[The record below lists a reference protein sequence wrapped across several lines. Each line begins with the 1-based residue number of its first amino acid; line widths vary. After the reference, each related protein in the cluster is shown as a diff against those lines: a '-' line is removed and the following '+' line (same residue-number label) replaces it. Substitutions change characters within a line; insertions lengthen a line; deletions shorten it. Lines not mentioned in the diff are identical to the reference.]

1 MQENPVEGRE
11 RMAEHRFAVLVDG
24 ENISP
29 RFLGPILAE
38 INRSGDIILTR
49 VYGDWTEPHMSGW
62 KELLRRYPVRPVQ
75 QFRYGQNAT
84 DGALIMDA
92 IEIVSTNRNPVNAF
106 CIVSSDS
113 DYYSLAL
120 RLREHGMYVT
130 GIGRQGTKSILVRS
144 CNRFIY
150 LENLAVSGGS
160 KQIDESSPGGTPVEN
175 IVFSAY
181 QASEEDSDGWL
192 LLAHLGQAIRREY
205 PDFDPRSYNYTN
217 LLDILRS
224 YPDLFEVRSNEK
236 TPPVYWMRP
245 LRRGEE
251 QRKTGVI
258 KRFMTNYGFIRADNG
273 DYFFTKANLPADQR
287 SVHLKPGTKVEF
299 LEIKAPD
306 PNGETTAEKNGR
318 ARNVT
323 IVNGNGA

>member
-1 MQENPVEGRE
+1 MP
-11 RMAEHRFAVLVDG
+11 EHHFAVLVDG

-38 INRSGDIILTR
+38 INRSGEIILTR
-49 VYGDWTEPHMSGW
+49 VYGDWTEPHMGGW
-62 KELLRRYPVRPVQ
+62 KELLQSYPVRPIQ
-75 QFRYGQNAT
+75 QFRYGENAS

-113 DYYSLAL
+113 DFYSLAL

-150 LENLAVSGGS
+150 LENLGFSTSS
-160 KQIDESSPGGTPVEN
+160 KVQAEEEQSSSPGRVPVED
-175 IVFSAY
+175 IVRRAY
-181 QASEEDSDGWL
+181 EASDEDSDGWL
-192 LLAHLGQAIRREY
+192 LLAHLGQSIRREN

-224 YPDLFEVRSNEK
+224 YPDMFEVRSNGK
-236 TPPVYWMRP
+236 TPPVYWMRLIP
-245 LRRGEE
+245 EREDSSKL
-251 QRKTGVI
+251 TGVI
-258 KRFMTNYGFIRADNG
+258 KRFMTNYGFIRSDKG
-273 DYFFTKANLPADQR
+273 DYFFTKANLPAEQR
-287 SVHLKPGTKVEF
+287 NIHLKPGTMVEF
-299 LEIKAPD
+299 VEIKAPD
-306 PNGETTAEKNGR
+306 PSAETSAEKNGR
-318 ARNVT
+318 ARSV
-323 IVNGNGA
+323 VVAS